1 MKKKQKNLI
10 HKGIS
15 AMLAAMMLTTVLT
28 GCTQDGAN
36 SNGDNS
42 SNSSN
47 SGNKSGKTTALDIS
61 FDHSYSSESIKIDG
75 LEGFN
80 RVYTV
85 RDNLFISGY
94 DDKYEE
100 KMYLYNMADN
110 SKKEIKLSY
119 LESLDEKTNGY
130 IASYFTDADGN
141 PVFLFNAYIYD
152 EENEEEPY
160 QDLGYTMEVYDKD
173 FNVLETKDMNEVLKD
188 ISMNNLISSKDGYY
202 IISYNEMGEPTLETY
217 DKDFKKT
224 GEVAGDF
231 QYIENVFATEDK
243 VIAIYQDSNWDYSLG
258 IINPE
263 TNTIEKVEISDMPR
277 WFNSSSVGTGNYD
290 FFVHDSQAIY
300 GINFENGSCEE
311 VVNWINS
318 DFSGDTVGQITTL
331 EDGRFIVMTYN
342 YGDGSE
348 EAGIYILKERDQKEL
363 ENVQLITLATFALS
377 TNLQRAVTKFN
388 RSNSDYR
395 IGVVDYSNYSTD
407 EDYEA
412 GMEKLNNDMLSGVVA
427 DIISVDSISYE
438 SFANKGMFVD
448 LTDHVSNLNQ
458 NEYFTNFFDA
468 LKYGDK
474 LYKLGFSFS
483 VETLEA
489 KTEHVNGKSGLSVAE
504 FTELIKNLPDD
515 MTAFSDMS
523 RMGALY
529 RFCTSNLSAFINVN
543 NATCNF
549 NTPEFIELLELCA
562 TYPEEVNTN
571 MDSFTE
577 DDWENYWNEQD
588 FQYINDKVLFRNS
601 YISNVRDQIR
611 ETVTYFGDSDVTRVG
626 YPTVTEN
633 SNGGRFQSDYT
644 LAISANSDKQE
655 QAWKFFEYMLSEDFQ
670 ESLSWSNPVR
680 IEAFD
685 KKAKQALEPDTYI
698 DENGETQVIP
708 YTIYRGQEA
717 IELDMPTQAD
727 IDDIKNYIASVTET
741 TYYNQQIYT
750 IIEEEAEKFFAGD
763 QTAPTAA
770 EMIQSRASLYLSE
783 QS

>member
-10 HKGIS
+10 CKGIS

-28 GCTQDGAN
+28 GCTKEEAD
-36 SNGDNS
+36 SNGNHS
-42 SNSSN
+42 SNSS
-47 SGNKSGKTTALDIS
+47 KSGKTSTLNIS
-61 FDHSYSSESIKIDG
+61 LDHSYSSESIKIDG

-85 RDNLFISGY
+85 GDNLFISGY

-119 LESLDEKTNGY
+119 LESLDEKTNAY

-188 ISMNNLISSKDGYY
+188 ISMNNLISSKDSYY
-202 IISYNEMGEPTLETY
+202 IVSYTEMGEPALDIY

-224 GEVAGDF
+224 GEVTGDF
-231 QYIENVFATEDK
+231 QYIDNVFATEDK
-243 VIAIYQDSNWDYSLG
+243 TIVVYQDSNWEYSFG
-258 IINPE
+258 TINPE
-263 TNTIEKVEISDMPR
+263 TNAIEKIEISDMPR
-277 WFNSSSVGTGNYD
+277 WFNSASMGAGNYD
-290 FFVHDSQAIY
+290 FFVYDSQATY
-300 GINFENGSCEE
+300 GINFENGTCEE

-318 DFSGDTVGQITTL
+318 DFSGDTVGQITAL
-331 EDGRFIVMTYN
+331 EDGRFIVTTYN

-348 EAGIYILKERDQKEL
+348 EAGIYLLKERDQKEL

-388 RSNSDYR
+388 RANSDYR

-438 SFANKGMFVD
+438 SFANKGMFID
-448 LTDHVSNLNQ
+448 LTDRVSNLNQ

-474 LYKLGFSFS
+474 LYKLGFGFS
-483 VETLEA
+483 VQTLEA

-504 FTELIKNLPDD
+504 FTELIKNLPEG
-515 MTAFSDMS
+515 MSAFSSDMS
-523 RMGALY
+523 RNGAFY
-529 RFCTSNLSAFINVN
+529 RFLTGNMNAFVDVN

-549 NTPEFIELLELCA
+549 NTSEFIELLELCA
-562 TYPEEVNTN
+562 TYPEDTYEK
-571 MDSFTE
+571 MDSFTDE
-577 DDWENYWNEQD
+577 DWEKYWNEQD
-588 FQYINDKVLFRNS
+588 FQYINDKVLFRDS
-601 YISNVRDQIR
+601 YISNVKDQIR
-611 ETVTYFGDSDVTRVG
+611 ETATYFGDADVTRVG
-626 YPTVTEN
+626 YPTVNEN
-633 SNGGRFQSDYT
+633 SNGGRFQPDYT
-644 LAISANSDKQE
+644 LAISANSDMQE
-655 QAWKFFEYMLSEDFQ
+655 QAWKFFEFMLSEDFQ
-670 ESLSWSNPVR
+670 ENLSWSTPVR

-685 KKAKQALEPDTYI
+685 KKAQQALEPDTYI
-698 DENGETQVIP
+698 DENGETQVMP
-708 YTIYRGQEA
+708 YTIYRGQES

-727 IDDIKNYIASVTET
+727 IDEIKNYIASVTET
-741 TYYNQQIYT
+741 TYYNEQIYT
-750 IIEEEAEKFFAGD
+750 IIQEEAEKFFAGD
-763 QTAPTAA
+763 QTAQTAT

>member
-10 HKGIS
+10 CKGIS
-15 AMLAAMMLTTVLT
+15 AMLATMMLTTVLT
-28 GCTQDGAN
+28 GCVKEEAD
-36 SNGDNS
+36 SNGNHS
-42 SNSSN
+42 SNSS
-47 SGNKSGKTTALDIS
+47 KSGKTTALDIS
-61 FDHSYSSESIKIDG
+61 FDHSYSSETIKIDG
-75 LEGFN
+75 LEGFS

-85 RDNLFISGY
+85 GDNLFISGY

-100 KMYLYNMADN
+100 KMYLYNMTDN
-110 SKKEIKLSY
+110 SKREVKLSY
-119 LESLDEKTNGY
+119 LESLDEKTNAY

-188 ISMNNLISSKDGYY
+188 ISMNNLISSKDSYY
-202 IISYNEMGEPTLETY
+202 IVSYTEMGEPALDIY

-224 GEVAGDF
+224 GEVTGDF
-231 QYIENVFATEDK
+231 QYIDNVFATEDK
-243 VIAIYQDSNWDYSLG
+243 TIVVYQDSNWEYSLG
-258 IINPE
+258 TINPE
-263 TNTIEKVEISDMPR
+263 TNAIEKIEISDMPR
-277 WFNSSSVGTGNYD
+277 WFNSASMGAGNYD
-290 FFVHDSQAIY
+290 FFVYDSQATY
-300 GINFENGSCEE
+300 GINFENGTCEE

-318 DFSGDTVGQITTL
+318 DFSGDTVGMITAL
-331 EDGRFIVMTYN
+331 EDGRFIITTYD

-348 EAGIYILKERDQKEL
+348 EAGIYLLKERDQKEL

-427 DIISVDSISYE
+427 DIINVDSISYE
-438 SFANKGMFVD
+438 SFANKGMFID
-448 LTDHVSNLNQ
+448 LTDRVSNFNQ

-474 LYKLGFSFS
+474 LYKLGFGFS
-483 VETLEA
+483 VQTLEA

-504 FTELIKNLPDD
+504 FTELIKNLPEG
-515 MTAFSDMS
+515 MTAFSEMS
-523 RMGALY
+523 RSGALY
-529 RFCTSNLSAFINVN
+529 RFLMGNLSAFVDVN

-571 MDSFTE
+571 MDSFTQ
-577 DDWENYWNEQD
+577 DDWEKYWNEQD
-588 FQYINDKVLFRNS
+588 FQYINDKVLFRDC
-601 YISNVRDQIR
+601 YISSIKDQIR
-611 ETVTYFGDSDVTRVG
+611 ETVTYFGDADVTKVG
-626 YPTVTEN
+626 YPTVNEN
-633 SNGGRFQSDYT
+633 SNGGRFQPDYT
-644 LAISANSDKQE
+644 LAISGNSDMQE
-655 QAWKFFEYMLSEDFQ
+655 QAWKFFEFMLSEDFQ
-670 ESLSWSNPVR
+670 ESLSWSTPVR

-685 KKAKQALEPDTYI
+685 KKAQQALEPDTYI
-698 DENGETQVIP
+698 DENGETQVMP
-708 YTIYRGQEA
+708 YTIYRGQESV
-717 IELDMPTQAD
+717 ELDMPTQAD
-727 IDDIKNYIASVTET
+727 IDKIKNYITSVTET
-741 TYYNQQIYT
+741 TYYNEQIYT
-750 IIEEEAEKFFAGD
+750 IIQEEAEKFFSGD
-763 QTAPTAA
+763 QTAQTAV